1 MTIGEICQKL
11 SLSETTLR
19 YYERQGVL
27 YRIPRIGGRD
37 YSEKYYHR
45 LQDILQLRRA
55 GVPLK
60 TICDYFALVDQGGQT
75 AELRRAMLLEQRNE
89 MVKQIADMQKN
100 VCALDNILDS
110 AFPPL
115 LYENEKQA
123 AGL

>member
-27 YRIPRIGGRD
+27 YRIPRVGGRRD
-37 YSEKYYHR
+37 YSEKDYHR

-60 TICDYFALVDQGGQT
+60 TICD
-75 AELRRAMLLEQRNE
+75 EQRNA

-100 VCALDNILDS
+100 VCALDNILD
-110 AFPPL
+110 
-115 LYENEKQA
+115 
-123 AGL
+123 

>member
-19 YYERQGVL
+19 YDERQGVL
-27 YRIPRIGGRD
+27 YRIPRVGGRRD
-37 YSEKYYHR
+37 YSEKDYHR

-55 GVPLK
+55 
-60 TICDYFALVDQGGQT
+60 I
-75 AELRRAMLLEQRNE
+75 LLEQRNA
-89 MVKQIADMQKN
+89 MVKQIVDMQKN

>member
-27 YRIPRIGGRD
+27 YRIPRIGGRRD
-37 YSEKYYHR
+37 YSEKDYHR

-55 GVPLK
+55 
-60 TICDYFALVDQGGQT
+60 I
-75 AELRRAMLLEQRNE
+75 LLEQRNA
-89 MVKQIADMQKN
+89 MVKQIVDMQKN

>member
-27 YRIPRIGGRD
+27 YRIPRIGGRRD
-37 YSEKYYHR
+37 YSEKDYHR

-60 TICDYFALVDQGGQT
+60 TICDYFTLVDQGGQT
-75 AELRRAMLLEQRNE
+75 A
-89 MVKQIADMQKN
+89 
-100 VCALDNILDS
+100 
-110 AFPPL
+110 
-115 LYENEKQA
+115 
-123 AGL
+123 

>member
-27 YRIPRIGGRD
+27 YRIPRIGGRRD
-37 YSEKYYHR
+37 YSEKDYHR

-55 GVPLK
+55 
-60 TICDYFALVDQGGQT
+60 
-75 AELRRAMLLEQRNE
+75 MLLEQRNA
-89 MVKQIADMQKN
+89 MVKQIVDMQKN

>member
-27 YRIPRIGGRD
+27 YRIPRIGGRRD
-37 YSEKYYHR
+37 YSEKDYHR

-55 GVPLK
+55 
-60 TICDYFALVDQGGQT
+60 
-75 AELRRAMLLEQRNE
+75 MLLEQRNA

>member
-27 YRIPRIGGRD
+27 YRIPRVGGRRD
-37 YSEKYYHR
+37 YSEKDYHR
-45 LQDILQLRRA
+45 LQEILQLRRA

-75 AELRRAMLLEQRNE
+75 AELRNA

-110 AFPPL
+110 AFPPI

>member
-1 MTIGEICQKL
+1 MQEVETAVLGNADAKAAGVVGELVPSPPK
-11 SLSETTLR
+11 
-19 YYERQGVL
+19 
-27 YRIPRIGGRD
+27 
-37 YSEKYYHR
+37 
-45 LQDILQLRRA
+45 LRRA

-60 TICDYFALVDQGGQT
+60 TICDYFTLVDQGGQT
-75 AELRRAMLLEQRNE
+75 AELRRAMLLEQRNA

>member
-1 MTIGEICQKL
+1 MSG
-11 SLSETTLR
+11 R
-19 YYERQGVL
+19 GGL
-27 YRIPRIGGRD
+27 YRIPRVGGRRD
-37 YSEKYYHR
+37 YSEKDYHR
-45 LQDILQLRRA
+45 LQEILQLRRA

>member
-27 YRIPRIGGRD
+27 YRIPRIGGRRD
-37 YSEKYYHR
+37 YSEKDYHR

-60 TICDYFALVDQGGQT
+60 TICDYFTLVDQGAAQRDGKTDCGHAEKCLRAGQHSGLGLPT
-75 AELRRAMLLEQRNE
+75 A
-89 MVKQIADMQKN
+89 
-100 VCALDNILDS
+100 
-110 AFPPL
+110 PL
-115 LYENEKQA
+115 
-123 AGL
+123 

>member
-27 YRIPRIGGRD
+27 YRIPRVGGRRD
-37 YSEKYYHR
+37 YSEKDYHR
-45 LQDILQLRRA
+45 LQEILQLRRA

-75 AELRRAMLLEQRNE
+75 AELRRAMLLEQR
-89 MVKQIADMQKN
+89 KQIADMQKN